1 MHPAAVPAAG
11 PPVPPLAAS
20 LATVDAAVSCVHI
33 RSGTRGEP
41 GWVRCAN
48 ALRGPEL
55 FDRWRADLAG
65 QLAEHH
71 GPVAEQVPAGY
82 VLQWYLGVPG
92 YLGGMTFH
100 HVRRVPSLAPEDV
113 AFRLA
118 SGTFHVEGI
127 AVLGR
132 RFWCLPGD
140 PDAGSPDATAVADE
154 DALAGVLRAEVAAH
168 AERFLQVYGPRVR
181 FGRRTLWGAATDA
194 LDAALWVAGREHG
207 AEASGVL
214 DAGLV
219 LPERIAPFTSG
230 STLHRIVDDA
240 GRSQWTRQRESCC
253 FHYKLAGVERP
264 CVTCPRL
271 SDADRASIL
280 AASTAEAD

>member
-1 MHPAAVPAAG
+1 MHSTAVPAAG

-41 GWVRCAN
+41 GWVRCTD

-55 FDRWRADLAG
+55 FYRWRADLARR
-65 QLAEHH
+65 LAEHH

-92 YLGGMTFH
+92 CLGGMTFH

-118 SGTFHVEGI
+118 SGSSHVEGI

-132 RFWCLPGD
+132 RFWCLADD

-168 AERFLQVYGPRVR
+168 AERFLQVYGPTVR

-194 LDAALWVAGREHG
+194 LDAALWVAGREQG

-214 DAGLV
+214 DARLV
-219 LPERIAPFTSG
+219 LPGRIAPFTSG
-230 STLHRIVDDA
+230 STLRKIVDDA

-271 SDADRASIL
+271 SDADRASVL
-280 AASTAEAD
+280 AGSTPEGG